1 MPGPG
6 FALVHFAHTSYG
18 GHRQAALLDDKHPMK
33 STDFAKRLR
42 TIRSLSVGGVL
53 SSFMIGLLISFLT

>member
-1 MPGPG
+1 MPRSG
-6 FALVHFAHTSYG
+6 FALVHLLTVLRR
-18 GHRQAALLDDKHPMK
+18 HRQAALLDDKHPMK

-53 SSFMIGLLISFLT
+53 SFMIGLLISFLT